1 MYTSPAAETLLLHEV
16 GSRLRYA
23 IPTSVQKVGTDD
35 DDELLQDGLVIALCM
50 LHAAGNSGKKPT
62 AGNLAYYTL
71 KHLRAG
77 RRSTGCH
84 KNDPLHPAAQLTGR
98 CRVHSMEE
106 PVSSNDSGD
115 ESLTL
120 GDVLESRA
128 DDPAVEAGR
137 RMDWAQLVQ
146 KLDRAARAV
155 LLCLANGR
163 DLTTLVSRLHRSRTS
178 LQNDKERLARI
189 VREILGADIL
199 VLAVERA
206 GWRSNLDAYREKQAC
221 RWERQAV

>member
-16 GSRLRYA
+16 GNRLRYA
-23 IPTSVQKVGTDD
+23 IPTSVPKVGADD
-35 DDELLQDGLVIALCM
+35 DQELLQDGLVIALGM
-50 LHAAGNSGKKPT
+50 LRAAGNSKKRPT
-62 AGNLAYYTL
+62 AGNIAFYTL

-84 KNDPLHPAAQLTGR
+84 KNDPLHPVSQLNGR
-98 CRVHSMEE
+98 CRTHSLDE
-106 PVSSNDSGD
+106 PVSSNDSD

-137 RMDWAQLVQ
+137 RIDWAELVQ
-146 KLDRAARAV
+146 KLDRVARAI

-163 DLTTLVSRLHRSRTS
+163 DLTTLVSRLRRSRTS
-178 LQNDKERLARI
+178 LQNDKARLARI
-189 VREILGADIL
+189 IRECLGADIL
-199 VLAVERA
+199 ALAGERA
-206 GWRSNLDAYREKQAC
+206 GWRTNLDTTRERQAC
-221 RWERQAV
+221 RWERRAV